1 VSACPF
7 EFAGDNGDAAAL
19 GFVTDL
25 GHMPGTLIDHLRAVD
40 VLAIESNY
48 CPRLQQ
54 SSGRPWFLKRRITGG
69 RGHLSNEQ
77 CAAAVSEIRPR
88 SHVVLLHLS
97 RECNHPSLAA
107 GAHDGAPYALTLSHH
122 ERPTPWV

>member
-1 VSACPF
+1 
-7 EFAGDNGDAAAL
+7 
-19 GFVTDL
+19 
-25 GHMPGTLIDHLRAVD
+25 M
-40 VLAIESNY
+40 
-48 CPRLQQ
+48 
-54 SSGRPWFLKRRITGG
+54 GG

-107 GAHDGAPYALTLSHH
+107 RVHDGAPYALTLSHH
-122 ERPTPWV
+122 QQPTPWVPIRAVPQSRPAMQVQLGFSWPAVVPGAAPA